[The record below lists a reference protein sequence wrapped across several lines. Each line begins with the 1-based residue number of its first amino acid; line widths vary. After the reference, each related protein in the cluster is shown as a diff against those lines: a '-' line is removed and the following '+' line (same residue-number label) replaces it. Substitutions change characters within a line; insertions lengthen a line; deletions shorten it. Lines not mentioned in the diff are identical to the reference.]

1 MDIYTMGTF
10 NFPISVAHRQLF
22 RAGNKRIMIVI
33 VLSIILA
40 MLGSITLATS
50 EFLHKASS
58 HVTTKTSITRHAAVQ
73 TQTLIPVQKPTPSP
87 TRPPKHVP
95 VLGYPLFNGN
105 THLPEI
111 ALTFDDGPNPFYTPQ
126 ILAILQRYGVK
137 ATFFD
142 VGYLVVDYPSIVRQE
157 YNQGNIVA
165 NHSWSHPQL
174 TLLSA
179 PAILSQ
185 ITSASHA
192 IQAAIGA
199 RPTFFRP
206 PYGAMNRTVLAEARY
221 AGDTTVLWDDTAED
235 WRLPGVAFIV
245 SKILR
250 LARDGAII
258 LMHDG
263 GGNRAQTVA
272 ALPIIIT
279 ALKNRGF
286 HFATMP
292 QLVEDLVVPPSQSA
306 YSNILSGTKISLT
319 STTELL
325 AWKRKIYK

>member
-1 MDIYTMGTF
+1 
-10 NFPISVAHRQLF
+10 
-22 RAGNKRIMIVI
+22 MIVI

-50 EFLHKASS
+50 MFLHKTSS
-58 HVTTKTSITRHAAVQ
+58 HVTAKTPITRHAVVP
-73 TQTLIPVQKPTPSP
+73 TQALIPVRTPTPSP
-87 TRPPKHVP
+87 TMPPIHVP

-105 THLPEI
+105 NHLPEI
-111 ALTFDDGPNPFYTPQ
+111 ALTFDDGPNPYYTPQ
-126 ILAILQRYGVK
+126 VLAILQRIGVK

-142 VGYLVVDYPSIVRQE
+142 VGYLVVDYPNIVRQE

-185 ITSASHA
+185 ITSATHA
-192 IQAAIGA
+192 IQAAIGV

-206 PYGAMNRTVLAEARY
+206 PYGAMNRIILAEARY
-221 AGDTTVLWDDTAED
+221 SGETTVLWDDTAED
-235 WRLPGVAFIV
+235 WRLPGVGFIV

-286 HFATMP
+286 HFVTIQ
-292 QLVEDLVVPPSQSA
+292 QLVVDLVAPPSQSA
-306 YSNILSGTKISLT
+306 YSNILNDTTISLT

-325 AWKRKIYK
+325 ACKRKIYI

>member
-1 MDIYTMGTF
+1 MGTF
-10 NFPISVAHRQLF
+10 NFPISVAHRHLF
-22 RAGNKRIMIVI
+22 QAGNKRIMIVI
-33 VLSIILA
+33 VLSVILA

-50 EFLHKASS
+50 AFWHKTSS
-58 HVTTKTSITRHAAVQ
+58 HLTTKTFITKHAVVP
-73 TQTLIPVQKPTPSP
+73 TQKPILVRKPSLSP
-87 TRPPKHVP
+87 SRPPTHVP
-95 VLGYPLFNGN
+95 LLAYPLFNGN

-111 ALTFDDGPNPFYTPQ
+111 ALTFDDGPNPYYTPQ
-126 ILAILQRYGVK
+126 ILAILQRYEVK

-142 VGYLVVDYPSIVRQE
+142 VGYLVEDYPNIVRQE
-157 YNQGNIVA
+157 YKQGNIIA

-179 PAILSQ
+179 PAMLSQ
-185 ITSASHA
+185 ITSASNA
-192 IQAAIGA
+192 IKAAIGV

-206 PYGAMNRTVLAEARY
+206 PYGAMNRTVLAQAYY
-221 AGDTTVLWDDTAED
+221 AGETTVLWDDTGED
-235 WRLPGVAFIV
+235 WKLPGVGLIV

-258 LMHDG
+258 LIHDG

-286 HFATMP
+286 HFVTIQ
-292 QLVEDLVVPPSQSA
+292 QLVEDLVTPPSQSA

-325 AWKRKIYK
+325 AWKRKVYT